1 MRGMKFEPSARTQ
14 MLAVSAAI
22 AGKAMMLAASANP
35 VITVF
40 MVFLL
45 MVLFSSLL
53 RRRSRRA
60 FS

>member
-1 MRGMKFEPSARTQ
+1 

-35 VITVF
+35 VIMVF

-53 RRRSRRA
+53 RRSWIAPRVLLAVRRTA
-60 FS
+60 A

>member
-1 MRGMKFEPSARTQ
+1 
-14 MLAVSAAI
+14 
-22 AGKAMMLAASANP
+22 MMLAASANP
-35 VITVF
+35 VIMVF

-53 RRRSRRA
+53 RRRSRLA

>member
-1 MRGMKFEPSARTQ
+1 
-14 MLAVSAAI
+14 
-22 AGKAMMLAASANP
+22 MMLAASANP

-53 RRRSRRA
+53 RRSLRWRRT

>member
-1 MRGMKFEPSARTQ
+1 